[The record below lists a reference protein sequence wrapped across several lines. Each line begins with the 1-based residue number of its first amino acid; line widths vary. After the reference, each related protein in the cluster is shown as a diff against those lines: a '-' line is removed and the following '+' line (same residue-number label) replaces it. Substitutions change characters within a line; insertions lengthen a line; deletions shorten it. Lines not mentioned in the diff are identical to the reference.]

1 MVERYVAEAREP
13 SPAFCPRPLTPP
25 PSLPPKPPPPPPG
38 PGRKFTATRTTL
50 LNSARPAP
58 RLPPT
63 TIAAIAHNFQNSAHK
78 TFRETTELARST
90 TRSLSPL
97 PNFVIGFS
105 TPSPRYFARILFL
118 CSRAATKT
126 RSYFTRRYFPTET
139 DGLMGMLSRKLLKIE
154 SFFPMFSKKEK
165 EKEGKRIIR
174 YYLGGGRGGA
184 NWTGEELA
192 TR

>member
-25 PSLPPKPPPPPPG
+25 PSLPPKPPPPPPPG

-50 LNSARPAP
+50 LNSARSAP

-126 RSYFTRRYFPTET
+126 RSYFTRRYFNRRET
-139 DGLMGMLSRKLLKIE
+139 DGSMGKLSRKLLKIE
-154 SFFPMFSKKEK
+154 SFPPPCFEK
-165 EKEGKRIIR
+165 GKGKGREKN
-174 YYLGGGRGGA
+174 Y
-184 NWTGEELA
+184 
-192 TR
+192 